1 MMTNKHIFFPPSPS
15 SFQNAMMP
23 ILRLA
28 ALASAVLCTQ
38 TFAAGSHQVSLNAE
52 QLLHAGV
59 KTEAVISA
67 PAANGVA
74 NQGGLHLSGTVIAS
88 ANAVNVVSSM
98 VGGVVREIHASA
110 LQPVRS
116 GQALISLFSQPL
128 MEMQR
133 EYLQLATQAKLAREK
148 RERDEALL
156 KEGIIAQSRLQDSRA
171 AALQTE
177 IAAKERYQS
186 LRSAGMSE
194 TAIQNLLTQQQL
206 SPVLVLAASAGGT
219 LSEIQVRP
227 GQRIEAGMPVASV
240 SKDAPWWLELQASAQ
255 QAAQI
260 RPGDLLQ
267 VSNCATA
274 KVNAVAAHVQS
285 SNQTILIRA
294 QVTQNSQCLK
304 LNQFVEAVHQSAQQ
318 APGSLG
324 VPLRALFQSA
334 RVHYVFLKN
343 AQGFEAVRVNL
354 LGQDASHAWVSA
366 PGKQLQ
372 PGSQVATQ
380 GIVQLKG
387 ALAGLGAEEGGG
399 Q

>member
-1 MMTNKHIFFPPSPS
+1 MMTNKHTFFPPSP
-15 SFQNAMMP
+15 ACLP
-23 ILRLA
+23 DAILPVLRLA
-28 ALASAVLCTQ
+28 ALASALLCTQ

-52 QLLHAGV
+52 QLLRAGV
-59 KTEAVISA
+59 KTEAVIGA
-67 PAANGVA
+67 PATNSAV

-171 AALQTE
+171 AALQAD

-194 TAIQNLLTQQQL
+194 TAIHNLLTQQQL
-206 SPVLVLAASAGGT
+206 SPVLVLAAPAGGT
-219 LSEIQVRP
+219 LSEMQVRP
-227 GQRIEAGMPVASV
+227 GQRIEAGMPVASI

-285 SNQTILIRA
+285 SNQTVLIRA

-343 AQGFEAVRVNL
+343 AQGFEAVRVSL
-354 LGQDASHAWVSA
+354 LSQDASHAWVSA